1 MRLSGTTYRL
11 IDRAALSA
19 ILVSAVLTSCERRP
33 LDDPDFNTSINVKV
47 SVEAISNVTCDIYN
61 DKIPVPKIDPDM
73 MHVLFFEETGDALA
87 TEAYISTKSTDSDG
101 NTVFSGKLSIAPG
114 TYRMYIYNF
123 GTENT
128 LIRNTYSWENAEAYA
143 ANVPDRI
150 SRSYQTKVPAEE
162 PITYSPD
169 HLVVARSPREV
180 IPYHSGIYTV
190 KAESRSVVESYYLQ
204 IKVDGIEYV
213 SGARAVLSGMSGGN
227 RIALGERMDDQR
239 TSIFFPL
246 VKSDDKGVPVICC
259 IFNTFGRP
267 DDSLNSLEVTF
278 DIVTKA
284 GESVQKTFDISELF
298 RSEDCI
304 KHHWLLL
311 DETIKIDPPKTPD
324 PGGFNPSVD
333 DWENENHDIIL

>member
-11 IDRAALSA
+11 IGRAALSA
-19 ILVSAVLTSCERRP
+19 ILVSAVLTSCEP

-204 IKVDGIEYV
+204 IKVDGID
-213 SGARAVLSGMSGGN
+213 MS
-227 RIALGERMDDQR
+227 
-239 TSIFFPL
+239 
-246 VKSDDKGVPVICC
+246 PVR
-259 IFNTFGRP
+259 GRCSQECP
-267 DDSLNSLEVTF
+267 AAT
-278 DIVTKA
+278 A
-284 GESVQKTFDISELF
+284 
-298 RSEDCI
+298 
-304 KHHWLLL
+304 
-311 DETIKIDPPKTPD
+311 
-324 PGGFNPSVD
+324 
-333 DWENENHDIIL
+333 